1 MQSWR
6 NSTGGIIDR
15 SRRLS
20 FTFDGRRLAGHP
32 GDTLASALLANGI
45 HLVGRSFKYH
55 RPRGIVG
62 SGAEEPN
69 ALVRLGEGGAVEPNA
84 RATTTEL
91 FDGLVAS
98 SQNRWPSLAFDAGA
112 LNSVASGLIPAG
124 FYYKTFMWPPKAWT
138 FYERFIRR
146 AAGLGKAPE
155 EPDPDV
161 YEKRFAH
168 CDVLVVGAGP
178 TGLQA
183 ARAAGRSG
191 ARVILADEQAVP
203 GGSLLAEHVSLDGVA
218 GQEWPESVRAEL
230 AGMTDVTVLP
240 RTTVAGYYDHNFLVA
255 VERVTD
261 HLPGGESPLPR
272 QRLWKIRARHVV
284 LATGAIE
291 RPLVFPGNDRPGVM
305 LANAVRAF
313 ANRWGVRCGARAVVF
328 TNNDSAY
335 RSAIDAADCGI
346 HVTTIVDCRA
356 APRGRLVEEAHSR
369 GIDVMAGSVIAGV
382 EGRKRVR
389 GVAIS
394 SLDDSAPASG
404 RKECDLVMMSGGW
417 NPTVH
422 LASQSGTR
430 LAWDESLATF
440 VPGDAPS
447 HQTSAGAAAGTFGLV
462 ECLRSGTLAGAEAA
476 ARAGFD
482 SDAPAVPEVDGDTG
496 DGALGL
502 EAFWHRPASPRDGKA
517 FHDLQNDVTTADVAL
532 ATREN
537 YVSVEHFKRYT
548 TTGMGTDQGKT
559 SNVNGLAILA
569 GHVGSTIP
577 GVGHTTYRPFYT
589 PVTIGALAGIDT
601 GGDLYD
607 PVRKTPMHT
616 WHEKNGAHFEDVGQ
630 WKRPYCYPRA
640 GETVDEAVQRETL
653 AARTS
658 IGILDAST
666 LGKIDI
672 QGADAAEFL
681 DRIYTNMFS
690 TLKVGRCRY
699 GLMCRDDGMVFDD
712 GVTARIAENR
722 FLMSTTTGGA
732 STVLN
737 WLEEWLQTEWTDL
750 EVYCTSVTTHWA
762 AIAVAGPKSRALVS
776 ELTPA
781 DLSAEAFPF
790 MAWRDADI
798 AGIAGRIF
806 RISFSGETGFELQ
819 VPASYGLALWR
830 NLMTAG
836 EKYGITAYGT
846 EAMHVLRAEKGFII
860 AGQDTDGTTT
870 PHDLGMSWIVSK
882 KKKDFLGMR
891 GLSRP
896 DTLREDRKQLVG
908 LLADDPAVVI
918 PEGAHVSPQPAAQP
932 PVPMEG
938 WVSSSYMSPNCGRSI
953 ALALVSRGHD
963 RIGEEVAIPLEKGIV
978 RARIVKPVFFDEEGA
993 RLRG

>member
-6 NSTGGIIDR
+6 NGSGGIIDR
-15 SRRLS
+15 SRQFS
-20 FTFDGRRLAGHP
+20 FTFDGRRLSGHP

-62 SGAEEPN
+62 SGVEEPN
-69 ALVRLGEGGAVEPNA
+69 ALVRLGEGAAVEPNA

-91 FDGLVAS
+91 FDGLVAL
-98 SQNRWPSLAFDAGA
+98 SQNRWPSLALDVGA

-124 FYYKTFMWPPKAWT
+124 FYYKTFMWPPGAWT

-146 AAGLGKAPE
+146 AAGLGRAPE
-155 EPDPDV
+155 EPDRDV
-161 YEKRFAH
+161 YEKRHAH

-178 TGLQA
+178 AGLQA

-191 ARVILADEQAVP
+191 ARVIVADEQAVP
-203 GGSLLAEHVSLDGVA
+203 GGSLLAEPVVLDGMT
-218 GQEWPESVRAEL
+218 GQEWAESVRAEL
-230 AGMTDVTVLP
+230 AGMGDVTVLT
-240 RTTVAGYYDHNFLVA
+240 RTTVAGYYNHNFLVA

-261 HLPGGESPLPR
+261 HLTPRETILPR

-291 RPLVFPGNDRPGVM
+291 RPLVFPDNDRPGVM
-305 LANAVRAF
+305 LAGAVSAF

-335 RSAIDAADCGI
+335 RSAIDAADSGI

-356 APRGRLVEEAHSR
+356 APRGSLVEEAQAR
-369 GIDVMAGSVIAGV
+369 GVDVVAGHAIAGV

-389 GVAIS
+389 GVTIS
-394 SLDDSAPASG
+394 DLDEGAPATL
-404 RKECDLVMMSGGW
+404 RRECDLVMMSGGW
-417 NPTVH
+417 NPAVH

-430 LAWDESLATF
+430 LAWDEFLATF
-440 VPGDAPS
+440 VPGDCAE
-447 HQTSAGAAAGTFGLV
+447 HQTSVGAAAGTFGLV
-462 ECLRSGTLAGAEAA
+462 ACLRSGALAGIEAA

-482 SDAPAVPEVDGDTG
+482 GDAPAVPEVEGDTA
-496 DGALGL
+496 DGVLDL
-502 EAFWHRPASPRDGKA
+502 EAFWYRPASAHNGKA
-517 FHDLQNDVTTADVAL
+517 FHDLQNDVTTSDIAL
-532 ATREN
+532 AIREN

-569 GHVGSTIP
+569 DHVGSTIH

-607 PVRKTPMHT
+607 PVRRTPMHA
-616 WHEKNGAHFEDVGQ
+616 WHVANGAHFEDVGQ
-630 WKRPYCYPRA
+630 WKRPYCYLRE
-640 GETVDEAVQRETL
+640 GESVEEAVQRETL
-653 AARTS
+653 AVRS
-658 IGILDAST
+658 GLGILDAST
-666 LGKIDI
+666 LGKIDV
-672 QGADAAEFL
+672 QGKDAAEFL
-681 DRIYTNMFS
+681 DRIYTGTFS
-690 TLKVGRCRY
+690 TLAAGRCRY

-712 GVTARIAENR
+712 GVTARIADNR
-722 FLMSTTTGGA
+722 FLVSTTTGGA
-732 STVLN
+732 ATVLN
-737 WLEEWLQTEWTDL
+737 WFEEWLQTEWWDL
-750 EVYCTSVTTHWA
+750 DVHVTSLTTQWA
-762 AIAVAGPKSRALVS
+762 AIAVAGPGSREVVS
-776 ELTPA
+776 GLTTI
-781 DLSAEAFPF
+781 DLSPAAFPF
-790 MAWRDADI
+790 MAWRDARI
-798 AGIAGRIF
+798 AGIPGRIF
-806 RISFSGETGFELQ
+806 RISFSGETGYELH
-819 VPASYGLALWR
+819 VPASYAMSLWQT
-830 NLMTAG
+830 LMMIG
-836 EKYGITAYGT
+836 ESHAITPYGT

-860 AGQDTDGTTT
+860 VGQDTDGTTT
-870 PHDLGMSWIVSK
+870 PHDLGMSWLVSK
-882 KKKDFLGMR
+882 KKPDFLGKR
-891 GLSRP
+891 GLERP

-908 LLADDPAVVI
+908 LLTDDPAVVI
-918 PEGAHVSPQPAAQP
+918 PEGAHVSPEPEAKP

-938 WVSSSYMSPNCGRSI
+938 WVSSSYMSPTCGHSI
-953 ALALVSRGHD
+953 ALALIRRGHD
-963 RIGEEVAIPLEKGIV
+963 RMGESVAIPLKDRTI